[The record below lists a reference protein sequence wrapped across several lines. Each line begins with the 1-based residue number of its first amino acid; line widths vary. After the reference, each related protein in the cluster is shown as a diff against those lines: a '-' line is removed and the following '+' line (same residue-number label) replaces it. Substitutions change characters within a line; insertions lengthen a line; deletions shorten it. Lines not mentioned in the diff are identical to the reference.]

1 MDGWMDGWMDG
12 CTVLLH
18 CIIWDPLIYI
28 HLSIHPS
35 IHPPR
40 RTLDVCYYLFVS
52 SPYLFLIPD
61 FPAGNI
67 PMCNVPWGTY
77 TKVLK
82 YTPWRRRAPKARS
95 VQDRRKERIPSR
107 CQTYLRFLS
116 LLITPRSCSLPRDKW
131 INNYYLTWALADL
144 TGWRISFVTRFDW
157 ALYLSLSS
165 SSTVLVVLSWAT
177 RKVKLKVKAG

>member
-1 MDGWMDGWMDG
+1 MCNLAHRLFRLQLVILRLQRQINLVCLIHRLMDGWMDG

-116 LLITPRSCSLPRDKW
+116 LLYYPKELLTPAR
-131 INNYYLTWALADL
+131 
-144 TGWRISFVTRFDW
+144 
-157 ALYLSLSS
+157 
-165 SSTVLVVLSWAT
+165 
-177 RKVKLKVKAG
+177 